1 MIHKVKDAKNLIL
14 LGVLAG
20 LVTCSFSILLMV
32 QIYQPYKGYEESH
45 QLIVIQR
52 GSMVPQ
58 IARTL
63 KSHGIVRSSWLFEWY
78 ARLSHRPLVLQAGEY
93 RFEGPINLPTVTEKL
108 RTGLV
113 HQYRVTIPEGLIMDE
128 IAQRFIAQ
136 GFGTREKFLEAM
148 KRTALINDWDSVAGD
163 NLEGYLFPDTYF
175 VTRDM
180 SEQQMV
186 DAMVANFQKVWTPER
201 RKRAEELALTTRETI
216 TLASLIEK
224 ETALSSERSLVSA
237 VFHNRLK
244 KNLKLAC
251 DPTVIYAVRLVK
263 EYDGVINQ
271 SDLELDS
278 PYNTYLYPGLP
289 PGPIANPGLESID
302 AALYPAKADYLY
314 FVSTNDGR
322 HLFSTSYRDHTRAV
336 AQYQR

>member
-1 MIHKVKDAKNLIL
+1 MTRKLREAKSLIL
-14 LGVLAG
+14 LGVLTG
-20 LVTCSFSILLMV
+20 LVTCSFLILLMV
-32 QIYQPYKGYEESH
+32 QIFQPYRGYEESH

-63 KSHGIVRSSWLFEWY
+63 ETHGIVRSSWLFEWY
-78 ARLSHRPLVLQAGEY
+78 ARLTHQPLILQAGEY
-93 RFEGPINLPTVTEKL
+93 RFEGPINLPTVIEKL

-113 HQYRVTIPEGLIMDE
+113 HHYRVTIPEGLIMDE
-128 IAQRFIAQ
+128 IAKRFVAQ

-148 KRTALINDWDSVAGD
+148 KRTSLINDWDSLAEG

-186 DAMVANFQKVWTPER
+186 EAMVANFQTVWTPER
-201 RKRAEELALTTRETI
+201 LKRAEELDLTTRETI

-224 ETALSSERSLVSA
+224 ETALASERSLVSA
-237 VFHNRLK
+237 VFHNRLR

-251 DPTVIYAVRLVK
+251 DPTVIYAVKLVK
-263 EYDGVINQ
+263 EYDGVINR
-271 SDLELDS
+271 SDLKLDS

-302 AALYPAKADYLY
+302 AALYPAQTDYLY

-322 HLFSTSYRDHTRAV
+322 HRFSTSYREHNQAV
-336 AQYQR
+336 AEFQR

>member
-1 MIHKVKDAKNLIL
+1 MMNRLKASPTLIL
-14 LGVLAG
+14 SGALAS
-20 LVTCSFSILLMV
+20 LVTGGFFLWLMI
-32 QIYQPYKGYEESH
+32 QIYQPYQGYEGPH

-52 GSMVPQ
+52 GYTVPQ
-58 IARTL
+58 IAGTL
-63 KSHGIVRSSWLFEWY
+63 ESHGIVRSSLLFEWY
-78 ARLSHRPLVLQAGEY
+78 ARFAHRPLLLKAGEY
-93 RFEGPINLPTVTEKL
+93 RFEGPMNLPSVTEKL

-113 HQYRVTIPEGLIMDE
+113 HHYRITIPEGLAMDE
-128 IAQRFIAQ
+128 IAERFAGE
-136 GFGTREKFLEAM
+136 GFGTRDHFLEAM
-148 KRTALINDWDSVAGD
+148 RLTALMADWDPRAEN

-180 SEQQMV
+180 SEEEIV
-186 DAMVANFQKVWTPER
+186 RAMVANFRKAWTPER
-201 RKRAEELALTTRETI
+201 LKRAEELDLTTREVI
-216 TLASLIEK
+216 TLASLIEE
-224 ETALSSERSLVSA
+224 ETGLSHERPLISA
-237 VFHNRLK
+237 VFHNRLGR
-244 KNLKLAC
+244 NLKLAC
-251 DPTVIYAVRLVK
+251 DPTVIYAVKLVK

-302 AALYPAKADYLY
+302 AALYPAEVDYLY

-322 HLFSTSYRDHTRAV
+322 HFFSTNFRDHNRAV

>member
-1 MIHKVKDAKNLIL
+1 MIHKLRSSKSLIL

-20 LVTCSFSILLMV
+20 LVTCSFLLWLMLH
-32 QIYQPYKGYEESH
+32 IYQPYRGYEEFP

-52 GSMVPQ
+52 GSTIPQ

-63 KSHGIVRSSWLFEWY
+63 ESYGIVRSSLLFEWY
-78 ARLSHRPLVLQAGEY
+78 ARLTHRALVLQAGEY
-93 RFEGPINLPTVTEKL
+93 RFEESMNLPSVIETL

-113 HQYRVTIPEGLIMDE
+113 HHYRVTIPEGLIMDE
-128 IAQRFIAQ
+128 IAERFVAL
-136 GFGTREKFLEAM
+136 GFGSTDKFLENM
-148 KRTALINDWDSVAGD
+148 QRTALIGDWDSLAED

-180 SEQQMV
+180 KEEEVVQ
-186 DAMVANFQKVWTPER
+186 AMVANFRKAWTPAR
-201 RKRAEELALTTRETI
+201 LKRAEELEMTTREVI

-224 ETALSSERSLVSA
+224 ETGLANERPLISA
-237 VFHNRLK
+237 VFHNRLQR
-244 KNLKLAC
+244 NLKLAC
-251 DPTVIYAVRLVK
+251 DPTVIYAVKLVK
-263 EYDGVINQ
+263 EYDGVINR

-302 AALYPAKADYLY
+302 AALYPAAVDYLY
-314 FVSTNDGR
+314 FVSTNDGK
-322 HLFSTSYRDHTRAV
+322 HLFSTNYRDHNQAV
-336 AQYQR
+336 AEYQR

>member
-1 MIHKVKDAKNLIL
+1 MKHRPGEAKNLIL

-20 LVTCSFSILLMV
+20 LVTCSFLLLLMV
-32 QIYQPYKGYEESH
+32 QIYQPYKGYEEAY

-52 GSMVPQ
+52 GSTVPQ

-63 KSHGIVRSSWLFEWY
+63 ESYGIVRSSLFFEWY
-78 ARLSHRPLVLQAGEY
+78 ARFTHRPLVLQAGEY
-93 RFEGPINLPTVTEKL
+93 RFEGPLNLPTVTRKL
-108 RTGLV
+108 SSGLV
-113 HQYRVTIPEGLIMDE
+113 HHYRVTIPEGLIMDE
-128 IAQRFIAQ
+128 IAERFMAQ
-136 GFGTREKFLEAM
+136 GFGTKEKFLETM
-148 KRTALINDWDSVAGD
+148 NRTAAIHDWDSTTD

-180 SEQQMV
+180 SEQQIV
-186 DAMVANFQKVWTPER
+186 EAMVANFKKAWTPER
-201 RKRAEELALTTRETI
+201 LERAKELKLTTREVI

-224 ETALSSERSLVSA
+224 ETALASERSLVSA
-237 VFHNRLK
+237 VFHNRLRR
-244 KNLKLAC
+244 NLKLAC
-251 DPTVIYAVRLVK
+251 DPTVIYAVKLVK

-302 AALYPAKADYLY
+302 AALYPAEVDYLY
-314 FVSTNDGR
+314 FVSKNDGG
-322 HLFSTSYRDHTRAV
+322 HLFSTSYRDHTQAV
-336 AQYQR
+336 AEYQR

>member
-1 MIHKVKDAKNLIL
+1 MINKPRNGTSWIL
-14 LGVLAG
+14 VGVLVG
-20 LVTCSFSILLMV
+20 LVTCSSLILLLV

-52 GSMVPQ
+52 GSTVPQ

-63 KSHGIVRSSWLFEWY
+63 QSYGIVRSSLFFEWY
-78 ARLSHRPLVLQAGEY
+78 ARFTHRPLVLQAGEY
-93 RFEGPINLPTVTEKL
+93 LFEGPINLPTVTEKL

-113 HQYRVTIPEGLIMDE
+113 HHYRVTIPEGLIMDE
-128 IAQRFIAQ
+128 IAERFVAQ
-136 GFGTREKFLEAM
+136 GFGTRKTFLETM
-148 KRTALINDWDSVAGD
+148 ERTVLINDWDSSEV

-180 SEQQMV
+180 SEEQMV
-186 DAMVANFQKVWTPER
+186 EAMVANFQKAWTPER
-201 RKRAEELALTTRETI
+201 LKRAEELDLTTREVI

-224 ETALSSERSLVSA
+224 ETALSNERSLVSA
-237 VFHNRLK
+237 VFHNRLRR
-244 KNLKLAC
+244 NLKLAC
-251 DPTVIYAVRLVK
+251 DPTVIYAVKLVK
-263 EYDGVINQ
+263 EYDGVINR

-302 AALYPAKADYLY
+302 AALYPAEVDYLY
-314 FVSTNDGR
+314 FVSTNDGG
-322 HLFSTSYRDHTRAV
+322 HLFSTSYRDHTQAV
-336 AQYQR
+336 AEYQR

>member
-1 MIHKVKDAKNLIL
+1 MTHKPRETKNLIL

-20 LVTCSFSILLMV
+20 LVTCSFLLLLMV

-52 GSMVPQ
+52 GSTVPQ

-63 KSHGIVRSSWLFEWY
+63 ESHGIVRSSLFFEWY
-78 ARLSHRPLVLQAGEY
+78 ARFAHRPLVLQAGEY
-93 RFEGPINLPTVTEKL
+93 RFEGPLSLPTVTRKL
-108 RTGLV
+108 SSGFV
-113 HQYRVTIPEGLIMDE
+113 HHYRVTIPEGLIMDE
-128 IAQRFIAQ
+128 IAERFMAQ
-136 GFGTREKFLEAM
+136 GFGTREKFLETM
-148 KRTALINDWDSVAGD
+148 TRTALIDDWDSTTD

-180 SEQQMV
+180 SEEQMV
-186 DAMVANFQKVWTPER
+186 EAMVANFRKAWTPER
-201 RKRAEELALTTRETI
+201 LERAEELDLTTREVI

-224 ETALSSERSLVSA
+224 ETALASERALVSA
-237 VFHNRLK
+237 VFHNRLRR
-244 KNLKLAC
+244 NLKLAC
-251 DPTVIYAVRLVK
+251 DPTVIYAVKLVK

-302 AALYPAKADYLY
+302 AALYPAEVDYLY
-314 FVSTNDGR
+314 FVSKNDGG
-322 HLFSTSYRDHTRAV
+322 HLFSTSYRDHTQAV
-336 AQYQR
+336 AEYQR

>member
-1 MIHKVKDAKNLIL
+1 MINKLRDAKNLIL

-20 LVTCSFSILLMV
+20 LVACSFLILLMV

-63 KSHGIVRSSWLFEWY
+63 ESHGIVRSSWLFEWY
-78 ARLSHRPLVLQAGEY
+78 ARFTHRPLVLQAGEY

-113 HQYRVTIPEGLIMDE
+113 HHYRVTIPEGLFMDE
-128 IAQRFIAQ
+128 IAERFVAQ

-148 KRTALINDWDSVAGD
+148 KHTALINDWDALAED

-186 DAMVANFQKVWTPER
+186 EAMVANFQKVWTPER
-201 RKRAEELALTTRETI
+201 LKRAEELDLTTREAI

-224 ETALSSERSLVSA
+224 ETALASERSLVSA
-237 VFHNRLK
+237 VFHNRLRR
-244 KNLKLAC
+244 NLKLAC

-263 EYDGVINQ
+263 EFDGVINR

-302 AALYPAKADYLY
+302 AALYPAETDYLF

-322 HLFSTSYRDHTRAV
+322 HLFSTSYRDHNQAV
-336 AQYQR
+336 ARHQR

>member
-1 MIHKVKDAKNLIL
+1 MIHKRGEAKSLVL

-20 LVTCSFSILLMV
+20 LVTCSLLLLLMV

-52 GSMVPQ
+52 GSTVPQ

-63 KSHGIVRSSWLFEWY
+63 QSYGIVRSSLFFEWY
-78 ARLSHRPLVLQAGEY
+78 ARFTHRPLVLQAGEY
-93 RFEGPINLPTVTEKL
+93 LFEGPINLPTVTEKL

-113 HQYRVTIPEGLIMDE
+113 HHYRVTIPEGLIMDE
-128 IAQRFIAQ
+128 IAERFVAQ
-136 GFGTREKFLEAM
+136 GFGTRETFLETLE
-148 KRTALINDWDSVAGD
+148 RTVLINDWDSSED

-180 SEQQMV
+180 SEEQMV
-186 DAMVANFQKVWTPER
+186 EAMVANFQKAWTPER
-201 RKRAEELALTTRETI
+201 LKRAEELDLTTREVI

-224 ETALSSERSLVSA
+224 ETALSNERSLVSA
-237 VFHNRLK
+237 VFHNRLRR
-244 KNLKLAC
+244 NLKLAC
-251 DPTVIYAVRLVK
+251 DPTVIYAVKLVK
-263 EYDGVINQ
+263 EYDGVINR

-302 AALYPAKADYLY
+302 AALYPAEVDYLY
-314 FVSTNDGR
+314 FVSTNDGG
-322 HLFSTSYRDHTRAV
+322 HIFSTSYRDHTQAV
-336 AQYQR
+336 AEYQR